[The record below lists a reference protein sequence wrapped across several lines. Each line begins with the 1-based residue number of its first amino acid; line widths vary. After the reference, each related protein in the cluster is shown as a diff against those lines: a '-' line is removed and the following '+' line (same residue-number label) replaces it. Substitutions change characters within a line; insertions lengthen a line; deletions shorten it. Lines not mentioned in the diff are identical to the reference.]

1 MNNKQ
6 AGWIV
11 ALMTLTV
18 GALAW
23 PAGAD
28 DNLLKPTNKT
38 ENWRLEQHEE
48 AKATLSVDGDAIVV
62 EVTNAD
68 YEAWHIQLFQTG
80 LDLKNGKEY
89 VVTYKAKAG
98 ESREIHVVAGIDQ
111 DDWRLIGLDEA
122 VSLGTD
128 WQDFKSTFT
137 VSDPVEKTNRIGF
150 QLGQSKGKV
159 WFKDVTL
166 KEAK

>member
-1 MNNKQ
+1 MIDRHPNWK
-6 AGWIV
+6 V
-11 ALMTLTV
+11 ALTTLV
-18 GALAW
+18 AAALTW
-23 PAGAD
+23 PVLAN

-48 AKATLSVDGDAIVV
+48 AKATLSVDGDAVLV
-62 EVTNAD
+62 DVTNVD

-89 VVTYKAKAG
+89 VVTYKAKVS
-98 ESREIHVVAGIDQ
+98 ESCEIHIVAGIDQ
-111 DDWRLIGLDEA
+111 DDWHLIGLDDA

-159 WFKDVTL
+159 WFKDVIL
-166 KEAK
+166 KETK